1 MCRSSH
7 TQSAWILFVPT
18 GGLRLSGCDP
28 REPLIRK
35 ERMVQKCGLHLV
47 LLFGIVLALGRA
59 RAVVAAKDVS
69 YATAVTDDAGTSHSI
84 TFEGQVDGPTLT
96 GTITVDGTSQTISAF
111 IAKDG
116 SISGTVAGA
125 DGKPAGKF
133 WGQRSGGQV
142 KGSFD
147 LNGRVGDWSVP
158 ASKIPVPK

>member
-1 MCRSSH
+1 M
-7 TQSAWILFVPT
+7 
-18 GGLRLSGCDP
+18 
-28 REPLIRK
+28 
-35 ERMVQKCGLHLV
+35 
-47 LLFGIVLALGRA
+47 
-59 RAVVAAKDVS
+59 
-69 YATAVTDDAGTSHSI
+69 
-84 TFEGQVDGPTLT
+84 DGPTLT